1 MNRYLPD
8 TNSSFIATYFKE
20 CFRVK
25 EKNLLTVLSALL
37 PMACAVVVW
46 KQQCLGEIL
55 TLIVILYVNK

>member
-1 MNRYLPD
+1 MNRSLPD

-25 EKNLLTVLSALL
+25 EKNLPTVLSALL

-46 KQQCLGEIL
+46 NQLCLGEIL